1 MLFFGRPL
9 VVSPG
14 AAPMPVVTL
23 QVVLLVLVLLVADQS
38 FVLGDGDGDVLA
50 VVNADPHER
59 VLPLSFPSS
68 ELVQTTEI
76 LSRKLKSSKSSK
88 KSESKSLS
96 DKSSKSS
103 KKSESKI
110 LSDKSSKSS
119 KKSESKS
126 LSDKSSKSSKSM
138 KSKSLSDKSSKSSKS
153 IEHITE
159 NMKQMSM
166 ERQQS
171 NPSLQQNENKKGDR
185 PPLGVNEKSP
195 FVKENEDDA
204 KKPLLSSTPFQL
216 ALAAAVLAASLVIH
230 CFRMR
235 RSMTAI
241 IGSGGHASG
250 GAYKP
255 IATAGGEA
263 EMTDLGHCKDDDMDV
278 DAEYGEAG
286 SDDGDLGSPGFQ
298 RAQ

>member
-14 AAPMPVVTL
+14 AAPVPVVTL

-88 KSESKSLS
+88 KSESKS
-96 DKSSKSS
+96 
-103 KKSESKI
+103 

-241 IGSGGHASG
+241 TGSGGHASG

>member
-88 KSESKSLS
+88 KSESKS
-96 DKSSKSS
+96 
-103 KKSESKI
+103 

-241 IGSGGHASG
+241 TGSGGHASG